1 MTALKPGLCCCEC
14 GLLLREA
21 VQTEEGERLCRSCYE
36 KIQTT
41 GTSCS
46 GISLARGVRVRN
58 LSLFFWC
65 IKEASFILIILNYH
79 FSATQT
85 VQSAEKLGSCVC
97 AVLTMVPVACGQ
109 ERSRICRYN
118 ICSVPIQISSS
129 LVSPICHSW
138 CTGALTHILHGCV
151 NDPPTYNFF

>member
-1 MTALKPGLCCCEC
+1 M
-14 GLLLREA
+14 LREDPDNGHL
-21 VQTEEGERLCRSCYE
+21 VQRN
-36 KIQTT
+36 I
-41 GTSCS
+41 S
-46 GISLARGVRVRN
+46 GQRGARQKFIIIFLVHKG
-58 LSLFFWC
+58 
-65 IKEASFILIILNYH
+65 SFLHILIILNYH

-151 NDPPTYNFF
+151 NDPPTYKNFVI